1 MGHIG
6 QEMRKHERAATDP
19 YDRRYFLEADFGGKQ
34 YRFNPLNTSTGG
46 MGMLVTDHEEEFLSR
61 VHPGDRIKMKYS
73 TPESNIVMD
82 FELRYITR
90 IKVGPFRG
98 HYQVGLAL

>member
-1 MGHIG
+1 MGYVG
-6 QEMRKHERAATDP
+6 QERRKQERTAIDS
-19 YDRRYFLEADFGGKQ
+19 YDKGYFLEADFGGKQ

-46 MGMLVTDHEEEFLSR
+46 MGMLVSDQEAEFLRR

-73 TPESNIVMD
+73 TPDSNVIMN
-82 FELRYITR
+82 FELRYINR

>member
-1 MGHIG
+1 MGYVG
-6 QEMRKHERAATDP
+6 QERRQQERTAIDS
-19 YDRRYFLEADFGGKQ
+19 YNKSYFLEADFGGKQ

-46 MGMLVTDHEEEFLSR
+46 MGMIVSDQEAEFLRR
-61 VHPGDRIKMKYS
+61 VRPGDRIKMKYS
-73 TPESNIVMD
+73 TPESNVVMN